1 MIPHLVSALVNP
13 SQLRCRVFICPVT
26 TGWYLLSQQMRTEK
40 LYGNKT
46 HVENVYI
53 LFMNS
58 PGSTKEHLKSQMSG
72 VTDSYFR
79 KENIT
84 DVVTVKGK

>member
-1 MIPHLVSALVNP
+1 M
-13 SQLRCRVFICPVT
+13 
-26 TGWYLLSQQMRTEK
+26 
-40 LYGNKT
+40 
-46 HVENVYI
+46 ENVYI